1 MECGCGWSSW
11 SGLGADYRT
20 NSLRY
25 KYALRMP
32 AANVLGYAL
41 VSRRIRASDESQ
53 ELLKGLAADMLAT
66 HQW

>member
-1 MECGCGWSSW
+1 M
-11 SGLGADYRT
+11 GADYRT